1 MKNVLLSP
9 KGRLSPTHFVKAM
22 AILGLFL
29 GFMNLMP
36 LVHPFA
42 GNVMIFL
49 GILAVIIPT
58 GILMVKR
65 AHDCGKAGAYSIFGW
80 CVFIVLFL
88 MVSSLAGG
96 LSGYEE
102 AVAFREAMKSVQGTQ
117 DPYEMLAVMNEY
129 GTPYYN
135 KVSVPNAIASI
146 VSFSLAAVII
156 NFIWGRD
163 QNANAYGPPSS

>member
-9 KGRLSPTHFVKAM
+9 TGRLSPTPFVKAM

-36 LVHPFA
+36 LVHPLA

-49 GILAVIIPT
+49 GILAVMIPT

-65 AHDCGKAGAYSIFGW
+65 AHDCGKTGAYSILGW
-80 CVFIVLFL
+80 CVFVVIFLF
-88 MVSSLAGG
+88 VSSLAGG
-96 LSGYEE
+96 LTGYEE

-129 GTPYYN
+129 GTPYYD

-146 VSFSLAAVII
+146 VSFTLTAVII
-156 NFIWGRD
+156 NFISGRD
-163 QNANAYGPPSS
+163 PKDNIYGPAN

>member
-1 MKNVLLSP
+1 
-9 KGRLSPTHFVKAM
+9 
-22 AILGLFL
+22 
-29 GFMNLMP
+29 
-36 LVHPFA
+36 
-42 GNVMIFL
+42 
-49 GILAVIIPT
+49 
-58 GILMVKR
+58 
-65 AHDCGKAGAYSIFGW
+65 
-80 CVFIVLFL
+80 

-129 GTPYYN
+129 GTLYYN

-146 VSFSLAAVII
+146 ISFSLTAVII

>member
-36 LVHPFA
+36 LVHPLA

-49 GILAVIIPT
+49 GILAVMIPT

-65 AHDCGKAGAYSIFGW
+65 AHDCGKTGAYSILGW
-80 CVFIVLFL
+80 CVFVVIFLF
-88 MVSSLAGG
+88 VSSLAGG
-96 LSGYEE
+96 LTGYEE

-129 GTPYYN
+129 GTPYYD

-146 VSFSLAAVII
+146 VSFTLTAVII
-156 NFIWGRD
+156 NFISGRD
-163 QNANAYGPPSS
+163 PKDNIYGPAN